1 MLGDLNEKFI
11 FISQMS
17 MQYSVNN
24 INALLIVK
32 EVLLLNVK
40 TKLIKYISIFIW
52 AYKCIYIWTE

>member
-40 TKLIKYISIFIW
+40 TKLIKYISIFI
-52 AYKCIYIWTE
+52 